1 VTNPKIDPYA
11 ARTYDAPPQT
21 WAKVRAGRKL
31 RVFRRAAVR
40 SFPSWTSRVR
50 ISSPALNG
58 TLTGIV
64 SVLFSLALR
73 PLSASESV
81 EAFDDLIDYGT
92 GALLRLIAASK
103 NLKLGLTLRHE
114 ARERRIISKCETFR

>member
-1 VTNPKIDPYA
+1 
-11 ARTYDAPPQT
+11 
-21 WAKVRAGRKL
+21 
-31 RVFRRAAVR
+31 
-40 SFPSWTSRVR
+40 
-50 ISSPALNG
+50 
-58 TLTGIV
+58 LTGIV

-103 NLKLGLTLRHE
+103 NLKLGLTPWTVDWCH
-114 ARERRIISKCETFR
+114 AAKADDP

>member
-1 VTNPKIDPYA
+1 VIG
-11 ARTYDAPPQT
+11 
-21 WAKVRAGRKL
+21 V
-31 RVFRRAAVR
+31 
-40 SFPSWTSRVR
+40 FPSWTSRVR
-50 ISSPALNG
+50 ISSPAFNG

-64 SVLFSLALR
+64 SVVFSLALR

-103 NLKLGLTLRHE
+103 NLKLFLT
-114 ARERRIISKCETFR
+114 TWTV